1 MTAFAV
7 AVLVLA
13 AAPVFAQGAAV
24 KEAER
29 RAAEAI
35 ATAAA
40 TPDAALASARRA
52 LALTAEFQPTSF
64 IRAGRRGEVVE
75 DEYTAARS
83 EYRRHRAR
91 VYDAMGVALAAQ
103 GRHDAAARYL
113 RRALALDP
121 DDTRAGRL
129 ADSLLAQGRG
139 RDALDL
145 LHQRGKASGSI
156 GPALLPLL
164 ERAVDAEGRASVQVE
179 LDLARLSAM
188 TGRGIV
194 PRDGPIRL
202 PASARLSTGA
212 PLRLDGAPIV
222 FYLAARSCATCSAD
236 LEEIKRAVPAGT
248 RIALVPSN
256 PDEDRALRQVVD
268 LYRRP
273 WPIALGAGVSAALGG
288 AEDHVVVV
296 GRAGWIAVT
305 LAAPFEPALSEV
317 LRILSRNDV
326 AEALPR
332 SSWNRRPV
340 ERTPPPPPAGLLPE
354 GFAAGDDGPPPPE
367 FDRALEAF
375 RSRRYAEALALFE
388 ALAAAEDGWLLP
400 PEARLN
406 RAIALAAAG
415 RREEARRIVLRIGD
429 ARIEDAADRALDRIG
444 ATRGR

>member
-1 MTAFAV
+1 
-7 AVLVLA
+7 
-13 AAPVFAQGAAV
+13 
-24 KEAER
+24 
-29 RAAEAI
+29 
-35 ATAAA
+35 
-40 TPDAALASARRA
+40 
-52 LALTAEFQPTSF
+52 
-64 IRAGRRGEVVE
+64 
-75 DEYTAARS
+75 
-83 EYRRHRAR
+83 
-91 VYDAMGVALAAQ
+91 
-103 GRHDAAARYL
+103 
-113 RRALALDP
+113 
-121 DDTRAGRL
+121 
-129 ADSLLAQGRG
+129 
-139 RDALDL
+139 
-145 LHQRGKASGSI
+145 
-156 GPALLPLL
+156 
-164 ERAVDAEGRASVQVE
+164 
-179 LDLARLSAM
+179 
-188 TGRGIV
+188 
-194 PRDGPIRL
+194 
-202 PASARLSTGA
+202 
-212 PLRLDGAPIV
+212 
-222 FYLAARSCATCSAD
+222 
-236 LEEIKRAVPAGT
+236 VPAGT
-248 RIALVPSN
+248 RIALVPSY
-256 PDEDRALRQVVD
+256 PDEDRALRQGVD
-268 LYRRP
+268 LYRLP
-273 WPIALGAGVSAALGG
+273 WPSALGAGVAAALGG

-305 LAAPFEPALSEV
+305 LAAPVEPALSEV